1 LLGVLTIV
9 TFAKVP
15 ATEGA
20 WQLKQAVAPWCVP
33 VTE

>member
-1 LLGVLTIV
+1 MV

-15 ATEGA
+15 ATEA
-20 WQLKQAVAPWCVP
+20 PWQFVQVVTPWCVP